1 MGWKLS
7 ILLLCFTI
15 STQAQKTLSLKT
27 SQDKYLLGKHL
38 SILPDSLGKLKLKDV
53 TSATHQNKF
62 VASNSNNP
70 NFGLTQTVYW
80 VKINLKNT
88 ENEPVLWFLENG
100 YAITHY
106 IDFYVCN
113 ASGKTIF
120 SAKGGTQYPFRE
132 RLVDYRKNIF
142 PIKIPAKTTYTYYFR
157 FQSKTSMQI
166 LLTAWNPIAFAEKSN
181 NELYFW
187 GGYLG
192 IIISIVLYNLFV
204 AISLRSLSYTF
215 YIIYIACFG
224 IIQLSIE
231 GLAYQY
237 IWPNATWWTNNNIP
251 FLILLSGFA
260 SVSFTQGFLVTSE
273 SKKWLHKTLNV
284 INYINASF
292 IIILLLPYEIS
303 IKISAPMALV
313 TLLVLLITGI
323 VRLREGYRPAR
334 FFVIAWFTFIFGVIL
349 LILKNFGIIPT
360 NFITNNTAPIGSA
373 LEAILLSVALA
384 DRLKVLTQER
394 DEATQKT
401 LSIQKQINEKLETK
415 VQERTQEIAEKNAEL
430 MMQNEEIATQRD
442 VLEQQKIAIEEQHI
456 HITSS
461 ITYAQRI
468 QQAMLPK
475 FETIKQNFVDGFV
488 LFKPRDI
495 VSGDF
500 YWFAKLEIP
509 QEDPKMI
516 FAIIDCT
523 GHGVPGGFM
532 SMVGNELLNEI
543 VYQRKIHH
551 PCLILNEMHEG
562 IRRVLK
568 QGETGNRDGMD
579 MSIVTIEPA
588 QQLLRFSGAKRPLL
602 YIQNN
607 QMTLIKGDK
616 LPVGGEL
623 VSLGRSF
630 AEHTISFEHPTVFY
644 MYSDGYQDQFG
655 GESDKKFMS
664 NRLRDLI
671 FSIHQHPMQQQKDIL
686 SKAHASWK
694 NQKSQVDD
702 ILVTGIKLK

>member
-1 MGWKLS
+1 MSWRLS
-7 ILLLCFTI
+7 ILLLFLTI
-15 STQAQKTLSLKT
+15 STQAQKTLSLKA

-38 SILPDSLGKLKLKDV
+38 SILADSSGKLTLKEV
-53 TSATHQNKF
+53 TSATYQNKF
-62 VASNSNNP
+62 VASNNNTP
-70 NFGLTQTVYW
+70 NFGLTKTVYW
-80 VKINLKNT
+80 VKINLQND
-88 ENEPVLWFLENG
+88 ENEPVLWFIENG

-106 IDFYVCN
+106 IDFYTLSS
-113 ASGKTIF
+113 SGQMIF
-120 SAKGGTQYPFRE
+120 SAKGGTQYPFKQ

-142 PIKIPAKTTYTYYFR
+142 PVKIPAKTTHTYYFR

-166 LLTAWNPIAFAEKSN
+166 LLTAWNPVAFAEKSN

-215 YIIYIACFG
+215 YIIYIGCFG

-260 SVSFTQGFLVTSE
+260 SVSFTQGFLVTNE

-284 INYINASF
+284 IKYINASF
-292 IIILLLPYEIS
+292 IIILIFPYEIG
-303 IKISAPMALV
+303 IKISAPMALI
-313 TLLVLLITGI
+313 TLLFLLVTGVI
-323 VRLREGYRPAR
+323 RLREGYRPAR
-334 FFVIAWFTFIFGVIL
+334 FFVIAWFTFIFGVML
-349 LILKNFGIIPT
+349 LILKNFGIVPT
-360 NFITNNTAPIGSA
+360 NFVTNNTAPIGSA

-401 LSIQKQINEKLETK
+401 LSIQKQINENLEAK
-415 VQERTQEIAEKNAEL
+415 VKERTHEIAEKNAEL
-430 MMQNEEIATQRD
+430 VMQNEEIATQRD

-456 HITSS
+456 QITSS

-468 QQAMLPK
+468 QQAMLPRV
-475 FETIKQNFVDGFV
+475 ETIKRNFEDGFV
-488 LFKPRDI
+488 FFRPRDI

-500 YWFAKLEIP
+500 YWFAKLEEAH
-509 QEDPKMI
+509 QEPKMI
-516 FAIIDCT
+516 LAVIDCT

-543 VYQRKIHH
+543 VHQRKIHR

-568 QGETGNRDGMD
+568 QEETGNRDGMD
-579 MSIVTIEPA
+579 MSIVTIEPT
-588 QQLLRFSGAKRPLL
+588 QKLLKFSGAKRPLL
-602 YIQNN
+602 YMQRNEMIK
-607 QMTLIKGDK
+607 IKGDK
-616 LPVGGEL
+616 LPIGGEL
-623 VSLGRSF
+623 LAMERSF
-630 AEHTISFEHPTVFY
+630 TEHTISFEQPTVFY

-655 GESDKKFMS
+655 GEAGKKFMS
-664 NRLRDLI
+664 KKFRELL
-671 FSIHQHPMQQQKDIL
+671 FSIHRHPMQKQQTIL
-686 SKAHASWK
+686 EQTHDSWK
-694 NQKSQVDD
+694 DHNSQVDD